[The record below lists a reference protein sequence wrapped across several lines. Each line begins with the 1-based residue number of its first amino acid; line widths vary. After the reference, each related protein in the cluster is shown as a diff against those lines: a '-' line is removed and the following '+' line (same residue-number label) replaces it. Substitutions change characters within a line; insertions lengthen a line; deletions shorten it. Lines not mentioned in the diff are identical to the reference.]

1 MPVIEHGNNVT
12 DAQLKSVQ
20 RVLNSGVK
28 FAAGSD
34 MCWAY
39 PGKTRGD
46 DQCCRDARLAR
57 SHRHHDLAAR

>member
-1 MPVIEHGNNVT
+1 
-12 DAQLKSVQ
+12 VQ

-46 DQCCRDARLAR
+46 ASALTLLGWQDRIGTTISQRARGNSRQRA
-57 SHRHHDLAAR
+57 